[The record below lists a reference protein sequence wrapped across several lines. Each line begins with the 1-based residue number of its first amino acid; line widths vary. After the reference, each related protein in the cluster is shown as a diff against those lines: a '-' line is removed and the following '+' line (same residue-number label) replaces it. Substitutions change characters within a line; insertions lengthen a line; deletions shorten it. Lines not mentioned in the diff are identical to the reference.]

1 MAEWKLLSEGPAA
14 DHVAE
19 SLLDASSDA
28 EREAM
33 LAAESDIAGLPV
45 LSALARIAGAAAV
58 RQDYAR
64 TQTVYET
71 FVFVARRGG
80 FKKEEG
86 EGLQNIANA
95 LYFQRKYPE
104 SLPPTSSGSPSSA
117 SGRTRPAWRRRWRG
131 SGRSVLL
138 RRIHRGP
145 GALSGSAR
153 ASRENRRRRG
163 NRVRVAEHRQHRLFA
178 GDFPAAIAAYRRALD

>member
-1 MAEWKLLSEGPAA
+1 MSAAEWRLLSEGPAA

-19 SLLDASSDA
+19 TLLEASSDA
-28 EREAM
+28 EQEAV
-33 LAAESDIAGLPV
+33 LAAESELAGQPL

-58 RQDYAR
+58 RQDYGR

-104 SLPPTSSGSPSSA
+104 SL
-117 SGRTRPAWRRRWRG
+117 
-131 SGRSVLL
+131 
-138 RRIHRGP
+138 
-145 GALSGSAR
+145 
-153 ASRENRRRRG
+153 
-163 NRVRVAEHRQHRLFA
+163 
-178 GDFPAAIAAYRRALD
+178 AAYERRLTLERERQDEAGMAAALAGIGTIRYSYAGTRKPCHATRKRSLFTRRPTTSRGLRSCR